1 MTIYNIPSGIKSD
14 STSMILKEID
24 RTSVSMLYSN
34 IPIHFLAPLFAL
46 NPQKE
51 IKDLI
56 TLTKRALGRLWIFSR
71 TPCTIDLFKL
81 FCGWSLKSLSVML
94 FNELHHTHQH
104 IYQM

>member
-14 STSMILKEID
+14 STSMILKKID
-24 RTSVSMLYSN
+24 RNSVLTLYSN

-46 NPQKE
+46 TPQKE

-81 FCGWSLKSLSVML
+81 FCGWSLSYVV
-94 FNELHHTHQH
+94 
-104 IYQM
+104 

>member
-24 RTSVSMLYSN
+24 RNSVSTLYSN
-34 IPIHFLAPLFAL
+34 IPICFLAPLFAL
-46 NPQKE
+46 TPQKE
-51 IKDLI
+51 IKAII
-56 TLTKRALGRLWIFSR
+56 TLTKRALGF
-71 TPCTIDLFKL
+71 
-81 FCGWSLKSLSVML
+81 SLKSLSVML